1 MINPRRLSF
10 PCDFLK
16 QRVGSLWK
24 SSDLMIIRQT
34 TCEAN
39 VDYSVEILPLL
50 SVDLPV
56 QFDTCVSCNGNGD
69 VVGNE

>member
-1 MINPRRLSF
+1 
-10 PCDFLK
+10 
-16 QRVGSLWK
+16 
-24 SSDLMIIRQT
+24 MIIRQT